1 MAAAS
6 PLAAPIRR
14 KPRVDHD
21 ARRAEYV
28 SVAARVLLEKG
39 LHTATM
45 RDIAEA
51 AGAAKV
57 LFYRLFPSREA
68 LVEAVFLR
76 VEQAIADAYALPWE
90 GYGSLVR
97 HVLAAA
103 RREPEPFLLVFK
115 NVRSAGLDWE
125 ERLRTILAQVSM
137 PLFQPGPEAPA
148 GAETRA
154 LRASGAMFGLF
165 VDSMITWLEDRDG
178 LTDAER
184 IRWWGRIV
192 KAWREAA
199 REAFRLD

>member
-1 MAAAS
+1 MDD
-6 PLAAPIRR
+6 AAPLPSPARR

-28 SVAARVLLEKG
+28 SVAARVLLDKG

-68 LVEAVFLR
+68 LVEAVFRR
-76 VEQAIADAYALPWE
+76 VEASIEDAFAQPWE
-90 GYGSLVR
+90 GYGSMVR
-97 HVLAAA
+97 HVLATA
-103 RREPEPFLLVFK
+103 RAEPAPFLLVLK
-115 NVRSAGLDWE
+115 NCRSGQLDWE
-125 ERLRTILAQVSM
+125 PRLRIALAKTSM
-137 PLFQPGPEAPA
+137 PLFTPGAAAAP
-148 GAETRA
+148 GADERA

-178 LTDAER
+178 LTDEER

>member
-1 MAAAS
+1 MDDAPA
-6 PLAAPIRR
+6 LAPIRR

-28 SVAARVLLEKG
+28 SIAARVLLDKG

-68 LVEAVFLR
+68 LVEAVFLK
-76 VEQAIADAYALPWE
+76 VEATILEGYARPWE
-90 GYGSLVR
+90 GYGSLVG
-97 HVLAAA
+97 HILATA
-103 RREPEPFLLVFK
+103 REEPAPILLVLK
-115 NVRSAGLDWE
+115 NCRGGQLDWE
-125 ERLRTILAQVSM
+125 ERLRGLLARVSL
-137 PLFQPGPEAPA
+137 PLFTPGPNAPA
-148 GAETRA
+148 DAEARA

-178 LTDAER
+178 LTDDER
-184 IRWWGRIV
+184 IRWWGKIV

-199 REAFRLD
+199 REAFSLD

>member
-1 MAAAS
+1 MDD
-6 PLAAPIRR
+6 AAPLPAPVRR

-28 SVAARVLLEKG
+28 SVAARVLLDKG
-39 LHTATM
+39 LHAATM

-68 LVEAVFLR
+68 LVEAVFER
-76 VEQAIADAYALPWE
+76 VESEIRHAHDRPWE

-103 RREPEPFLLVFK
+103 RDEPAPFLLVFK
-115 NVRSAGLDWE
+115 NIRSAGLDWE
-125 ERLRTILAQVSM
+125 DRLRVILAQVSM
-137 PLFQPGPEAPA
+137 PLFTPGDQAPE
-148 GAETRA
+148 GADRRA
-154 LRASGAMFGLF
+154 IQASGAMFGLF

-178 LTDAER
+178 LTDEER

>member
-1 MAAAS
+1 MDDAAALS
-6 PLAAPIRR
+6 VPSRR

-28 SVAARVLLEKG
+28 SIAARVLLDKG
-39 LHTATM
+39 LHAATM

-68 LVEAVFLR
+68 LVEAVFQR
-76 VEQAIADAYALPWE
+76 VEAAIEDAFVQPWE
-90 GYGSLVR
+90 GYGSMVR
-97 HVLAAA
+97 HVLATA
-103 RREPEPFLLVFK
+103 RQEPAPFLLVLK
-115 NVRSAGLDWE
+115 NCRSGQLDWE
-125 ERLRTILAQVSM
+125 PRLRVALAKTSM
-137 PLFQPGPEAPA
+137 PLFRPGPDAAP
-148 GAETRA
+148 GAEERA
-154 LRASGAMFGLF
+154 QRASSAMFGLF
-165 VDSMITWLEDRDG
+165 VDSMLTWLEDLDG
-178 LTDAER
+178 LTDEER